1 MSTFEEFCGNSSFW
15 DDTGFS
21 DNSTYPNF
29 TKCFRNTVL
38 VWLPCGWLWLTLP
51 VNIYLV
57 RTTKNQRL
65 PVTAFNMSKL
75 ILVLILVVMTVI
87 DTVREVSEENLSYTA
102 PNVVIVTGLIN
113 AVSYGLAAVYT
124 QLDRIRGSI
133 TSTSLFV
140 FWLLKVVCNIVD
152 FYTRIVNHTYEENL
166 FRFILFYIIYSILLV
181 QLILHSFAEK
191 QNIVSEDGDSRRE
204 NCPEEKASILN
215 LLYFWWMNS
224 IIVKAYKKPLVEK
237 DLWPLMSRDQSQNV
251 VKTFDSNWRYE
262 LSKAQSRNARE
273 RTQHVYDIQ
282 QSTSET
288 EKTPLLQTKLLP
300 TKINVQKSTRHKGS
314 LFKALFNSFGW
325 TYLLSLWF
333 KFISDILQFVGPI
346 LISFLIAYADDRDN
360 KPSWKGYLPAVGLFV
375 SGMIQSVFYHQNYKL
390 GMAVGMRVRCSL
402 ISAIYKKS
410 LTMNSDAKKE
420 TTLGQIVSLMSVD
433 CQHLQDMFTYLSTVM
448 SVPVQV
454 AIGMYLLWGTLGISC
469 LAGLGVLLLLIPLNS
484 LVAARQLTLTAD
496 VLALKGER
504 IKLMNQIL
512 NGMKVLKMY
521 AWEPSFTYQVSV
533 IRRREL
539 DNLMKVAYLQGVATF
554 GWLLAPFVVALAT
567 FATYVN
573 ISDDKYLSA
582 SKAFVSLALFNI
594 LRLPVILLAQSISA
608 IIQGKV
614 SLKRVGSFLS
624 SEDLDP
630 SSTQHVFDTDY
641 AIKIQRGTFT
651 WDKENPQSTLRDIN
665 LTIPDGQLVAVVGH
679 VGAGKSSLFSATL
692 GEMLKIDGSVALK
705 GSVAYVPQEAWIQN
719 ATLMDN
725 ILFGKTFMQKKYK
738 RVLEACA
745 MTSDLDLLP
754 GRDLTEIGEKG
765 INLSG
770 GQKQRVSLAR
780 AVYSNSDVYL
790 MDDPLSAVDA
800 HVGKHIFEKV
810 IGNKGLLKN
819 KTRLLVTHGIHWLPM
834 VDHIIVMTNG
844 RITEVGTYEDL
855 INHDG
860 PFAHFLKQYFIEEND
875 EAIDDPEIQQIRNM
889 ILEQVESVTS
899 DGLTSD
905 EPALSLIRKQNKEIK
920 KKEYIAETPALLL
933 QTRLT
938 HDEQAETGGVKWP
951 VYKAY
956 TKALGL
962 GASIIVM
969 FVFSMYHAA
978 SVYANFWLTF
988 WTNDQYLT
996 NQNNTGMEKFID
1008 QTNYYLLGYGVL
1020 GIIQAAFVLIYATLV
1035 SVKMVQAAGKIHQH
1049 MLDKIMRAPMG
1060 FFDTTPLGRIINRFS
1075 SDVEMMDTALPLTF
1089 RITLNSLYL
1098 AVTTVIVIC
1107 INTPIILST
1116 VVPLMICYGV
1126 IMRFY
1131 LPTSRQLKRLESIH
1145 RSPVFNHFSET
1156 IAGAIVIRAYKASER
1171 FMNEA
1176 LKRLDKNM
1184 VYYYAFFNSARWLG
1198 IRLELLG
1205 NIFVIATALFSIYSD
1220 LDGSFVGLSVVY
1232 AIQATYILN
1241 LLVINM
1247 SDLQSNIVCVERIK
1261 EYTEIDSEANW
1272 RSTKKPPDNWPE
1284 KGEIIFTDFR
1294 MRYRAGTELVLH
1306 GINLKIHHGEK
1317 IGIVGRTGAG
1327 KSSLALALFRLIE
1340 AASGDITIDG
1350 VDIKN
1355 IGLHDLR
1362 EKVTILPQDP
1372 VLFSGSLRLN
1382 LDPFCCYG
1390 DDQLWTALEHAHL
1403 RESVNNLPG
1412 KLDFQCGEGGQN
1424 LSVGQRQ
1431 LVCLARTLL
1440 KETRVLVLDEATAA
1454 VDLATDDL
1462 IQQTIF
1468 REFKDCTVLA
1478 IAHRLKTVLDYDR
1491 IVVMDK
1497 GRIVEVDNPNNLL
1510 ANEKSIFYGLA
1521 KEAGIV
1527 NNGNGQEQLK
1537 NSIRYLTN
1545 QQPVQNVISSN
1556 RNSHD
1561 NQIGDVISQ
1570 KDKEDN
1576 MSEKS
1581 SNGWS
1586 SYSGRSGN
1594 EGSAELS
1601 NGQRKDV
1608 KHFVDNISVDSVR
1621 FGDVTIVT
1629 PQQILPPSLESEI
1642 SETTA
1647 DSETGSEYGE
1657 SKEELEDTKRNDS
1670 GSDKTLKH
1678 HVPVKQG
1685 RSLESSL
1692 NGSESKGSSEKSEYY
1707 SADSQ
1712 CPDELLNQHLVRQE
1726 GEATQTHSF
1735 EKEPPHES
1743 TEKTDMC

>member
-1 MSTFEEFCGNSSFW
+1 MMATVQDIAFAFDYSAKRLNAFATELSNCDENIKEAMEKRSKLTTLCETRWSVRADSLFTFKLAFPVVVHTLEYLRDNRDEKAGAYLAAILKFEFLIKLVVAEHILSV
-15 DDTGFS
+15 
-21 DNSTYPNF
+21 
-29 TKCFRNTVL
+29 TVAL
-38 VWLPCGWLWLTLP
+38 KTFYKELESCLIQSEDRFLAE
-51 VNIYLV
+51 YLV
-57 RTTKNQRL
+57 
-65 PVTAFNMSKL
+65 PVKL
-75 ILVLILVVMTVI
+75 Q
-87 DTVREVSEENLSYTA
+87 A
-102 PNVVIVTGLIN
+102 
-113 AVSYGLAAVYT
+113 
-124 QLDRIRGSI
+124 
-133 TSTSLFV
+133 
-140 FWLLKVVCNIVD
+140 
-152 FYTRIVNHTYEENL
+152 
-166 FRFILFYIIYSILLV
+166 
-181 QLILHSFAEK
+181 
-191 QNIVSEDGDSRRE
+191 
-204 NCPEEKASILN
+204 
-215 LLYFWWMNS
+215 
-224 IIVKAYKKPLVEK
+224 
-237 DLWPLMSRDQSQNV
+237 
-251 VKTFDSNWRYE
+251 
-262 LSKAQSRNARE
+262 
-273 RTQHVYDIQ
+273 
-282 QSTSET
+282 
-288 EKTPLLQTKLLP
+288 
-300 TKINVQKSTRHKGS
+300 
-314 LFKALFNSFGW
+314 
-325 TYLLSLWF
+325 
-333 KFISDILQFVGPI
+333 
-346 LISFLIAYADDRDN
+346 
-360 KPSWKGYLPAVGLFV
+360 
-375 SGMIQSVFYHQNYKL
+375 
-390 GMAVGMRVRCSL
+390 
-402 ISAIYKKS
+402 
-410 LTMNSDAKKE
+410 
-420 TTLGQIVSLMSVD
+420 
-433 CQHLQDMFTYLSTVM
+433 
-448 SVPVQV
+448 
-454 AIGMYLLWGTLGISC
+454 
-469 LAGLGVLLLLIPLNS
+469 
-484 LVAARQLTLTAD
+484 LTAD
-496 VLALKGER
+496 HIEKISNAYDNDIGTPEQLKEEISCWKTR
-504 IKLMNQIL
+504 WIMTMSETKPKTLHETL
-512 NGMKVLKMY
+512 VTTCK
-521 AWEPSFTYQVSV
+521 
-533 IRRREL
+533 
-539 DNLMKVAYLQGVATF
+539 NLY
-554 GWLLAPFVVALAT
+554 P
-567 FATYVN
+567 N
-573 ISDDKYLSA
+573 
-582 SKAFVSLALFNI
+582 
-594 LRLPVILLAQSISA
+594 ISA
-608 IIQGKV
+608 IISGKV
-614 SLKRVGSFLS
+614 SLKRVGNFLC

-630 SSTQHVFDTDY
+630 SSVQHVFDTEH

-745 MTSDLDLLP
+745 LTSDLDLLP

-819 KTRLLVTHGIHWLPM
+819 KTRLLATHGIHWLPM

-844 RITEVGTYEDL
+844 RISEVGNYDDL

-860 PFAHFLKQYFIEEND
+860 PFAHFLKQYFIEQNE
-875 EAIDDPEIQQIRNM
+875 ETIDDPETFKCFRNIEM
-889 ILEQVESVTS
+889 
-899 DGLTSD
+899 
-905 EPALSLIRKQNKEIK
+905 K
-920 KKEYIAETPALLL
+920 KKEYLAETPALLL

-956 TKALGL
+956 TKALGI

-996 NQNNTGMEKFID
+996 NQNNSGTEKFIG

-1049 MLDKIMRAPMG
+1049 MLDKIMRAPME

-1116 VVPLMICYGV
+1116 VIPLMICYGV

-1205 NIFVIATALFSIYSD
+1205 NIFVIATALFSVYSD
-1220 LDGSFVGLSVVY
+1220 LDGSLVGLSVVY

-1272 RSTKKPPDNWPE
+1272 RSAKKPPDNWPQ
-1284 KGEIIFTDFR
+1284 KGEIVFTDFR
-1294 MRYRAGTELVLH
+1294 MRYRTGTELVLQ
-1306 GINLKIHHGEK
+1306 GINLNIHHGEK

-1327 KSSLALALFRLIE
+1327 KSSLALALFRLVE

-1350 VDIKN
+1350 VNIKN
-1355 IGLHDLR
+1355 VGLHDLR

-1424 LSVGQRQ
+1424 LSVGQRHKQ
-1431 LVCLARTLL
+1431 SSENSRNVP
-1440 KETRVLVLDEATAA
+1440 
-1454 VDLATDDL
+1454 
-1462 IQQTIF
+1462 
-1468 REFKDCTVLA
+1468 VLA

-1497 GRIVEVDNPNNLL
+1497 GKIVECDNPDNLL
-1510 ANEKSIFYGLA
+1510 ANENSIFCGLA
-1521 KEAGIV
+1521 EEAGIV
-1527 NNGNGQEQLK
+1527 NNGNNQEQLK
-1537 NSIRYLTN
+1537 TSIRYLTN
-1545 QQPVQNVISSN
+1545 QQPLPNIISSN
-1556 RNSHD
+1556 GNSHD
-1561 NQIGDVISQ
+1561 NQIAEVISQ

-1576 MSEKS
+1576 ISEKS

-1601 NGQRKDV
+1601 NGPGKDI
-1608 KHFVDNISVDSVR
+1608 KHFVDNSSIDSVR
-1621 FGDVTIVT
+1621 ET
-1629 PQQILPPSLESEI
+1629 EI

-1647 DSETGSEYGE
+1647 DSEYFTPETESEYGK
-1657 SKEELEDTKRNDS
+1657 SKEELKDTKGNNS
-1670 GSDKTLKH
+1670 GSDKILKH
-1678 HVPVKQG
+1678 HVPVKQE

-1692 NGSESKGSSEKSEYY
+1692 NGSESKGSSEKSEYF

-1712 CPDELLNQHLVRQE
+1712 CPDNLLQQNLVQQE
-1726 GEATQTHSF
+1726 GGITQLHSF
-1735 EKEPPHES
+1735 EKEPPQETS
-1743 TEKTDMC
+1743 EKTDMC